1 MKFNGKAS
9 TPVEYDGDGR
19 GCHSQRLADATPI
32 NIKYLEEF
40 VETIFAEGK
49 AKIIWEQFKIR
60 FIAKKCLPLYVA
72 LYVHM

>member
-32 NIKYLEEF
+32 NIKYLEEY

-49 AKIIWEQFKIR
+49 PNNYLEVIGNKI
-60 FIAKKCLPLYVA
+60 C
-72 LYVHM
+72 